1 MKIAYIVP
9 KLARRGPII
18 VVHELVLQMRA
29 HGHEC
34 TVFYLDEGPDEL
46 GFPSDCKLISL
57 RGKNANK
64 LDFRA
69 FDVVHSHGL
78 RPDVYVFLHK
88 PWRWGANAQSRRQRA
103 NHAANAQSRQS
114 RANDARN
121 HAANAH
127 GGDSHSNNAP
137 KPNVARCISTLHNY
151 LFKDLGFQ
159 YNRFV
164 AFFAGLAWLLALRR
178 HDKLIALSRD
188 AVAYYSRFLPKK
200 KLTYAYNT
208 RHISEDETA
217 PNAAPP
223 AADTAAQTTATDI
236 DTPSTPYLIGIHA
249 ELTELKGIDQL
260 LRVLPHLKD
269 HGLVVIGEGPARREL
284 EQLCTTLGISKRV
297 RFLGK
302 RPHAHR
308 YLSLYDL
315 YALPSRSE
323 GFPLV
328 LLEAAAAKKAVVC
341 SKLPIF
347 QELLTE
353 NEVAFFEI
361 ENLDALQAAI
371 LHATAH
377 KTELGQRLHERYLST
392 FSPEHFYHRHIEIY
406 ESL

>member
-57 RGKNANK
+57 RGKNAGK

-88 PWRWGANAQSRRQRA
+88 PWRWWGAK
-103 NHAANAQSRQS
+103 AQSRQS
-114 RANDARN
+114 RTNDARN
-121 HAANAH
+121 HAANAR
-127 GGDSHSNNAP
+127 GGDSHGTNAP

-151 LFKDLGFQ
+151 LFKDLWFQ

-188 AVAYYSRFLPKK
+188 AVAYYGRFLPKK

-208 RHISEDETA
+208 RHISEEAATETEA
-217 PNAAPP
+217 TAAP
-223 AADTAAQTTATDI
+223 AATDL
-236 DTPSTPYLIGIHA
+236 DTPSTPYLIGLHA
-249 ELTELKGIDQL
+249 ELTERKGIDQL

-284 EQLCTTLGISKRV
+284 EQLCAKLGISKRV

-302 RPHAHR
+302 RPKAHR
-308 YLSLYDL
+308 YLPLYDL

-347 QELLTE
+347 QELFSE

-371 LHATAH
+371 LHATTH
-377 KTELGQRLHERYLST
+377 KTELGQRLHKRYLSA

-406 ESL
+406 TGK

>member
-46 GFPSDCKLISL
+46 GFPSDCKLVSL
-57 RGKNANK
+57 RGKNAGK

-88 PWRWGANAQSRRQRA
+88 PWHGGSGT
-103 NHAANAQSRQS
+103 QS

-127 GGDSHSNNAP
+127 RSGDSHSNNTP
-137 KPNVARCISTLHNY
+137 KPDVARCFSTLHNY
-151 LFKDLGFQ
+151 LFKDLGFL

-178 HDKLIALSRD
+178 HNKLIALSRD
-188 AVAYYSRFLPKK
+188 AVAYYNRFLPKK

-223 AADTAAQTTATDI
+223 AADTAAQTAATDI

-249 ELTELKGIDQL
+249 ELTGRKGIDQI

-284 EQLCTTLGISKRV
+284 EQLAAHLGISKRV

-308 YLSLYDL
+308 YLPLYDL

-328 LLEAAAAKKAVVC
+328 LLEAAIAKKAVVC

-347 QELLTE
+347 QELLSE

-371 LHATAH
+371 LYATAH
-377 KTELGQRLHERYLST
+377 KTELGQRLHERYLAT
-392 FSPEHFYHRHIEIY
+392 LSPEHFYHRHIEIY